1 MTDAVKKFIE
11 ERAEARAKAASELAE
26 ELEINGI
33 RFGIGCDENGIPVT
47 GLEKLM
53 ETLGLEKTGI
63 GYEPYAERYVLL
75 YIPYYNTRFYE
86 VRYDMKF
93 DEMFPTP
100 DVNKPANDTE
110 VF

>member
-1 MTDAVKKFIE
+1 MTDAVKKFIKE
-11 ERAEARAKAASELAE
+11 QAESRAQAASVLAE

-33 RFGIGCDENGIPVT
+33 RFGIGCNKDGIQVA

-63 GYEPYAERYVLL
+63 CYEPYAERYVLR
-75 YIPYYNTRFYE
+75 YIPYHNTRFYE
-86 VRYDMKF
+86 IRYDMKF